1 MMDKKVLA
9 VVNGR
14 EITQNEVNVAASR
27 FPQDK
32 RGFFTTD
39 EGQKQLLEQMI
50 AWELLSNHAIES
62 GVEETEEFK
71 IQLDEARRAILT
83 QSAIQNAIS
92 SVSVNEEEIKEY
104 YNENKEA
111 FNEGE
116 QVSARHILVDS
127 LDKAQEIIEKIN
139 DGMTFSDA
147 ARMFSSCPSKDQGG
161 SLGYFGRGMMVPEF
175 EDAAFT
181 LEKGVISQ
189 PVKTQFGYHI
199 IIVDDKVDAEVKPF
213 DEVKDLIRNQMLQEK
228 QNNVYYELV
237 NRLESKY
244 KVERV

>member
-1 MMDKKVLA
+1 MMDNKVLA

-14 EITQNEVNVAASR
+14 EITQSELNAAASR

-32 RGFFTTD
+32 RGFFMTE
-39 EGQKQLLEQMI
+39 EGRKQLLEQMI
-50 AWELLSNHAIES
+50 AWELLSNYAVES

-92 SVSVNEEEIKEY
+92 SVSINEEEIKEY

-127 LDKAQEIIEKIN
+127 LDKAQEIVEKIN

-147 ARMFSSCPSKDQGG
+147 ARIFSSCPSKEQGG

-199 IIVDDKVDAEVKPF
+199 IVVDDKVDAEAKPF
-213 DEVKDLIRNQMLQEK
+213 DEVSDLIRNQMLQEK